1 VETATLRIGQ
11 AWASALPGPRSG
23 QICERNLDSA
33 SLAASLLNSASELY
47 EPTGHL
53 YGRART
59 SGAPIVLDRFAHASH
74 NAIVLGQ
81 TGTGKTMFTGAE
93 MARCFMRGIRVM
105 GVDPLGDYRR
115 LTETL
120 GGTYVELGAAVANR
134 SR

>member
-1 VETATLRIGQ
+1 LGASTAASASLP
-11 AWASALPGPRSG
+11 ASLLPSASAL
-23 QICERNLDSA
+23 D
-33 SLAASLLNSASELY
+33 
-47 EPTGHL
+47 EPAGHL

-59 SGAPIVLDRFAHASH
+59 TGAPIVLDRFAHESH

-81 TGTGKTMFTGAE
+81 TGKGKTMFTGAE

-120 GGTYVELGAAVANR
+120 GGTYVEL
-134 SR
+134 